1 MKNLGA
7 RRMRTKQDGDGR
19 DAPASSEKSNPCASR
34 SSGTSSSASSCDGDE
49 TDAKAFDAAES
60 GGEAS
65 RQIPRVNRLLFARD
79 LVVACDVAARGPS
92 RTTRG
97 DAPARPSKAAT
108 IRCRPWKRAC
118 SAPLC
123 SPRTS
128 SRGGL
133 LRARPF
139 TVTRWHASF
148 TSDKLSFVVATRLVH
163 WSTRGNVYIKRANR
177 KQTRRGDD
185 ALVQER
191 LLHLPHGLRDDRHGF
206 VHLCLAHDERRQE
219 PRHVSRAGGDHQQ
232 TRVPAD
238 RRRAD
243 RRGRR
248 VVRRLTNPI
257 REPRRR
263 ARRLLTL
270 PAARPEAAPPA
281 PRRSA

>member
-1 MKNLGA
+1 
-7 RRMRTKQDGDGR
+7 MRTKQDGDGR
-19 DAPASSEKSNPCASR
+19 DVPASSEKSNPCASR

-79 LVVACDVAARGPS
+79 LVVACGVLRGRPEP
-92 RTTRG
+92 

-108 IRCRPWKRAC
+108 IRCRPWKGAC

-123 SPRTS
+123 SPRTT

-177 KQTRRGDD
+177 KQTRRDDD

-206 VHLCLAHDERRQE
+206 VHLRLAHDERRQE
-219 PRHVSRAGGDHQQ
+219 PQHVSRAGGDHQQ
-232 TRVPAD
+232 TGV
-238 RRRAD
+238 
-243 RRGRR
+243 
-248 VVRRLTNPI
+248 
-257 REPRRR
+257 
-263 ARRLLTL
+263 
-270 PAARPEAAPPA
+270 AA
-281 PRRSA
+281 

>member
-1 MKNLGA
+1 MGRGGCGRNKMGTDATYPLRRRSRTPA
-7 RRMRTKQDGDGR
+7 RRGPAGRRRAHHPAMAMRQTR
-19 DAPASSEKSNPCASR
+19 RRSMRRSREVRRRVRFRASIGSCSR
-34 SSGTSSSASSCDGDE
+34 EIS
-49 TDAKAFDAAES
+49 
-60 GGEAS
+60 
-65 RQIPRVNRLLFARD
+65 LLHA
-79 LVVACDVAARGPS
+79 DVAAGVLRGRPEP
-92 RTTRG
+92 

-108 IRCRPWKRAC
+108 IRCRPWKGAC

-123 SPRTS
+123 SPRTT

-177 KQTRRGDD
+177 KQTRRDDD

-206 VHLCLAHDERRQE
+206 VHLRLAHDERRQE
-219 PRHVSRAGGDHQQ
+219 PQHVSRAGGDHQQ

-238 RRRAD
+238 PDERTGGDGELYAD
-243 RRGRR
+243 
-248 VVRRLTNPI
+248 
-257 REPRRR
+257 
-263 ARRLLTL
+263 
-270 PAARPEAAPPA
+270 
-281 PRRSA
+281 